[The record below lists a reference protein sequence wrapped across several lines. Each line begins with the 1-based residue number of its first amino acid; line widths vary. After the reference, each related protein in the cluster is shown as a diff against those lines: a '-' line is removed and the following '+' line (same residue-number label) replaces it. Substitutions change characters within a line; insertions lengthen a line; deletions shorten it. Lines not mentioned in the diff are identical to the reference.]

1 MYAASDFKTVQAS
14 FPATVDEVYL
24 EIANHI
30 RDGLY
35 YIISVSASA
44 YSFSVICQMEKTS
57 AEFREAMGRMFEKLV
72 RGVPACGLLEGR
84 AE

>member
-35 YIISVSASA
+35 HIISVSASA
-44 YSFSVICQMEKTS
+44 YSFSVICQTEKTS

-72 RGVPACGLLEGR
+72 RGVPACGLPEGR